1 MWPALGMTAYL
12 SYGFGSG
19 WKKGRRLARSAISSY
34 SPWMRIGGPGMS
46 RGWSMGIM
54 VPVSS
59 WGLVSVFPSTCTAA
73 LAKASTAAGS
83 LDAAGVM
90 EASQGF
96 QPASGMLLFVLTLH
110 LGQTLLDGGLV
121 FRPRLE
127 GNFCR
132 NGVLQ
137 HLHLCTHSHIC

>member
-1 MWPALGMTAYL
+1 
-12 SYGFGSG
+12 
-19 WKKGRRLARSAISSY
+19 
-34 SPWMRIGGPGMS
+34 
-46 RGWSMGIM
+46 M
-54 VPVSS
+54 VPMSS
-59 WGLVSVFPSTCTAA
+59 WGLVSVFTSTCTAA
-73 LAKASTAAGS
+73 LAKASTTAGS

-90 EASQGF
+90 EASRGF
-96 QPASGMLLFVLTLH
+96 QPASGMLLFVQTLH

-137 HLHLCTHSHIC
+137 HLHLCTHSNIC